1 MRLEVGGISM
11 NAQSLLHEL
20 RDTEYLDGIDVGAYL
35 DLTREQHPQ
44 LYAELDFGRDG
55 AREALKSLAQVFNEF
70 ETDDRENGRGD
81 SYRRAQ
87 KHIAVRMTGIR
98 RLFELA
104 GGVKDVRDLSPTW
117 RTLDLLAGDGLLTRA
132 LRVLAP
138 QVRDGVIS
146 SDIARTMVTAA
157 LSAGLP
163 AIRQDARFLFMRD
176 AAMDAVILAYGS
188 HHVPSDD
195 RTTVF
200 LEAARVLRPGG
211 RFVVHDFEE
220 GSPSARWF
228 SEAVHRHSAAGHPY
242 RHFTAEELRE
252 GFGAA
257 GLRDIRVH
265 RVYDPFIMGAATRED
280 AVGELADYLHDMY
293 GLCGLDHG
301 DATRESVRARVWQL
315 CEECFRFGPDDG
327 GADRTDAWLRTPAVH
342 RVGGQWVA
350 EIPRIALVGVGEK

>member
-1 MRLEVGGISM
+1 MK
-11 NAQSLLHEL
+11 AQSLVHAL
-20 RDTEYLDGIDVGAYL
+20 RDIAYLDGINVGAYL
-35 DLTREQHPQ
+35 DLAREQHPQ

-55 AREALKSLAQVFNEF
+55 AQQALASLAQVFNEF

-87 KHIAVRMTGIR
+87 QNIAVRMTGIR

-104 GGVKDVRDLSPTW
+104 GGVRDVGDLPPTW

-138 QVRDGVIS
+138 QVRDGVVS

-157 LSAGLP
+157 LAAGLP
-163 AIRQDARFLFMRD
+163 AIRQDARFLFMRS
-176 AAMDAVILAYGS
+176 ATMDAVILAYGS

-242 RHFTAEELRE
+242 RHFTAEELRR
-252 GFGAA
+252 GLGAA
-257 GLRDIRVH
+257 GLREIRVH
-265 RVYDPFIMGAATRED
+265 RVYDPFIMRAATRED
-280 AVGELADYLHDMY
+280 AVGQLADYMHDMY
-293 GLCGLDHG
+293 GLCGLDRG
-301 DATRESVRARVWQL
+301 DATREAVRARVWHL
-315 CEECFRFGPDDG
+315 CEECFCFGPHDG
-327 GADRTDAWLRTPAVH
+327 GADHTDTWPRRPAVY
-342 RVGGQWVA
+342 RAGGQWVA

>member
-1 MRLEVGGISM
+1 MK
-11 NAQSLLHEL
+11 AQSLVHAL
-20 RDTEYLDGIDVGAYL
+20 RDTAYLDGIDVGAYL
-35 DLTREQHPQ
+35 DLVREQHPQ

-55 AREALKSLAQVFNEF
+55 AQQALASLAQVFNEF
-70 ETDDRENGRGD
+70 ETDDRDNGRGD

-87 KHIAVRMTGIR
+87 QNIAVRMTAIR

-104 GGVKDVRDLSPTW
+104 GGVQDVRDLPPTW
-117 RTLDLLAGDGLLTRA
+117 RILDLLAGDGLLTRA

-157 LSAGLP
+157 LAAGLP
-163 AIRQDARFLFMRD
+163 AIRQDARFLFIRSTT
-176 AAMDAVILAYGS
+176 MDAVILAYGS

-200 LEAARVLRPGG
+200 QEAARVLRPGG

-242 RHFTAEELRE
+242 RHFTAEELRR
-252 GFGAA
+252 GLGAA
-257 GLRDIRVH
+257 GLRGIRVH
-265 RVYDPFIMGAATRED
+265 RVYDPFIMRAATRED
-280 AVGELADYLHDMY
+280 AAGSSPTTCTTCTACAVSTA
-293 GLCGLDHG
+293 
-301 DATRESVRARVWQL
+301 ATRHEKRYVRGSGTCVRNVFASAPTTAAPTTPSTWPRH
-315 CEECFRFGPDDG
+315 
-327 GADRTDAWLRTPAVH
+327 PAVY